1 MLQLNRDKIIDQ
13 KFIWNDADNRDE
25 VVKEVNQLLSEG
37 YVIDNIRCS
46 GGGAGSNYSTYI
58 ENMVA
63 IYLVKYE
70 NKQYV

>member
-1 MLQLNRDKIIDQ
+1 MLQLNRNKIIDQ

-37 YVIDNIRCS
+37 YVIDNMCCS
-46 GGGAGSNYSTYI
+46 GGGAGTSYSKYI

-63 IYLVKYE
+63 IYFVKYE
-70 NKQYV
+70 NEQYV